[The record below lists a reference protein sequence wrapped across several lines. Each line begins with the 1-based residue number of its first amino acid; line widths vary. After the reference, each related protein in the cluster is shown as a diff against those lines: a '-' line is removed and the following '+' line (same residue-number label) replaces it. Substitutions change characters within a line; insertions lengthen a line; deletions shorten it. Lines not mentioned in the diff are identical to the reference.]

1 MPVFPEGFLWG
12 ADSSA
17 FQVEGALNE
26 DGRVPSVWDG
36 FGPIENGDTAEIATD
51 HYHRFKADVA
61 LMREMGL
68 PAYRFSIAWPRVCP
82 APGTLN
88 PNGLAFYDRLVDEL
102 LSSGIRPVPTLFHWD
117 TPQYLEDT
125 GGWLNRD
132 TAYRFADYAA
142 AVSDRLGDRV
152 HDWITIN
159 EPAEHTLLGYGLGV
173 HAPGQ
178 RLLFDALPV
187 AHHLLLGHGL
197 AVRALRASGTQNI
210 GLANSHG
217 PVWPASDSDGDKFSA
232 GLYDTLMNWLFA
244 DPILLGRYPDD
255 GLATAMP
262 GPVAEDL
269 EIIATPVDWYGV
281 NYYQPTMIGAP
292 GPDAARSFG
301 GIDIPAELPFGVRE
315 IEGYPRTDFGW
326 AVVPDGLHEI
336 LTTLRDR
343 YGPAIKPLYITENG
357 CSYGDAPDSAGRVS
371 DTRRIEYLDAH
382 IRAVG
387 RAIAN
392 GVDVRAYFAWSFTDN
407 FEWAAGYGQRFGLV
421 HVDFETLQRI
431 PKDSYYWYRDLI
443 SSARSSGQ
451 TRS

>member
-1 MPVFPEGFLWG
+1 VAEQRQQMPVFPEGFLWG

-36 FGPIENGDTAEIATD
+36 FGPIENGDTADIATD
-51 HYHRFKADVA
+51 HYHRYKADVA

-68 PAYRFSIAWPRVCP
+68 PAYRFSIAW
-82 APGTLN
+82 
-88 PNGLAFYDRLVDEL
+88 
-102 LSSGIRPVPTLFHWD
+102 
-117 TPQYLEDT
+117 
-125 GGWLNRD
+125 LNRD

-142 AVSDRLGDRV
+142 AVRDRLADRV

-159 EPAEHTLLGYGLGV
+159 EPAEHTLLGYGIGV
-173 HAPGQ
+173 HAPGK

-197 AVRALRASGTQNI
+197 GVQALRASAGQNI

-217 PVWPASDSDGDKFSA
+217 PVWPASDSDQDTFSA
-232 GLYDTLMNWLFA
+232 MLYDTLMNWLFA
-244 DPILLGRYPDD
+244 DPVLLGRYPDD
-255 GLATAMP
+255 GFAAAMP

-292 GPDAARSFG
+292 GEDAARSFG
-301 GIDIPAELPFGVRE
+301 GLDIPAELPFGVRE
-315 IEGYPRTDFGW
+315 IEGCPRTNFGW
-326 AVVPDGLHEI
+326 AVVPDGLHET

-357 CSYGDAPDSAGRVS
+357 CSYGDPVH
-371 DTRRIEYLDAH
+371 DTRRIEYLDSH

-387 RAIAN
+387 RAIAD
-392 GVDVRAYFAWSFTDN
+392 GIDVRAYFAWSFTDN
-407 FEWAAGYGQRFGLV
+407 FEWTAGYGQRFGLV
-421 HVDFETLQRI
+421 HVDYETLQRT

-443 SSARSSGQ
+443 RSARSSGQ
-451 TRS
+451 TCS